1 MCYPAKQI
9 YRTGQ
14 DNKKA
19 QGLLFAMIITT
30 IFCIIGLGFT
40 SYCNSMQRNLSIID
54 NKMQQQTIVFN
65 EKALL
70 AGQLYKDVYNNFG
83 DSTIKKEIDGFTVT
97 EVFSKERVVKSTNK
111 CTQSEIVTNGET
123 GNSCFEIQFLVEKKT
138 NPEENATAYKDS
150 MYIFK

>member
-1 MCYPAKQI
+1 
-9 YRTGQ
+9 
-14 DNKKA
+14 
-19 QGLLFAMIITT
+19 
-30 IFCIIGLGFT
+30 
-40 SYCNSMQRNLSIID
+40 MQRNLSIID

-111 CTQSEIVTNGET
+111 CTQSEIVTNGGT
-123 GNSCFEIQFLVEKKT
+123 GNSCFEIQFFVEKKT
-138 NPEENATAYKDS
+138 NPEENATVYKDS
-150 MYIFK
+150 MYIFKWGANLWLILKDNPCYP